1 MHPKSST
8 PKVTHNYYKNSEVK
22 KFVRKYQNPHGE
34 SIKIFHPFRAII
46 TGSSGSGKT
55 LVIID
60 LIKKLPETFD
70 HIILLTRDASE
81 PLYMWL
87 ASKLK
92 DLITIHE
99 IVNGKQL
106 PTLSDM
112 CKPFNTKTQLLII
125 FDDLCLEKKQDNI
138 AECYIRAR
146 KALGGVSLA
155 YLTQSYHKC
164 PKTIRLQCDTIIV
177 KRVSNCRDVKLIVSD
192 FDVGKSKDELL
203 EAYEKSLEGGVT
215 SFLCVRLGLPT
226 SDPYKFTI
234 GWTEP
239 I

>member
-1 MHPKSST
+1 MSSKSKSQT
-8 PKVTHNYYKNSEVK
+8 QNYYKNKEVK
-22 KFVRKYQNPHGE
+22 KFVRNYHNPHGND
-34 SIKIFHPFRAII
+34 IKIYHPMRAVVV
-46 TGSSGSGKT
+46 GSSGSGKT

-60 LIKKLPETFD
+60 LIKKLPDTFD

-81 PLYMWL
+81 PLYLWL
-87 ASKLK
+87 ASKLG
-92 DLITIHE
+92 DLLTIHE
-99 IVNGKQL
+99 IVNGKQI

-112 CKPFNTKTQLLII
+112 CKPFNSKTQLLVI
-125 FDDLCLEKKQDNI
+125 FDDLCLERKQDNI
-138 AECYIRAR
+138 AEFYVRGR
-146 KALGGVSLA
+146 KALGGISVA

-164 PKTIRLQCDTIIV
+164 PKTIRLQCDTIII
-177 KRVSNCRDVKLIVSD
+177 KRVSAIRDLKLIVSD
-192 FDVGKSKDELL
+192 FDISKNKDQLL

-226 SDPYKFTI
+226 SNPHKFTI